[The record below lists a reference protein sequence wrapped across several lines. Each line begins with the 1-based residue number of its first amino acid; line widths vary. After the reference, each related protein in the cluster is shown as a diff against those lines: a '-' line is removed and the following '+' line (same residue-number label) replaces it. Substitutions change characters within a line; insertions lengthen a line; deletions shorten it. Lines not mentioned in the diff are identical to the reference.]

1 MRKLTLLLSVLI
13 FTLVL
18 LCSCRVGD
26 DGHSSSGTQGS
37 TDNGG
42 GSDNPGNNSSGGDT
56 GDDSEGVADNKI
68 YLLADSEVSEDYLNR
83 ISDRIY
89 ELSGIR
95 PTVGEGEGTVIAI
108 GRTSNGISSKA
119 YRRLSRIPDSE
130 LERSH
135 YLIYSDGRAVAI
147 AYEGDR
153 YGTDASLDMACE
165 AFSKVICADD
175 GGLVLRGGVLS
186 SGEVDPIKWQREI
199 DEGERE
205 AAFEALAEAIGG
217 ELGEEIADAIRDYYG
232 MFSVKVVEWIAN
244 LYDPECG
251 GFYYSNSGRDTV
263 GYGADIESTQQAL
276 SFLSSSGALA
286 GIDGSA
292 ANMPRWFTERLG
304 RWVKSLQD
312 SNGYFYHQQW
322 TKEMVDG
329 SLARRGRDL
338 WRAES
343 LLEWCGFAPTYTTPN
358 GMTGDYTLVDG
369 TKVGD
374 VIVVKATGRLGSS
387 SVACASRVIA
397 ASSLNAPSHLRTEAA
412 LLNYLSS
419 LDIRANSYPVGNE
432 LCSQALEIK
441 NLDDRLKASGS
452 SYSPVAIIEEWL
464 RESQN
469 PENGMWY
476 YVDESDP
483 SYSIYDGVNGLL
495 KISAMYND
503 LGMEF
508 NYPLEAVRSAIE
520 GTRTD
525 DEPLHVCYAYNTWF
539 SVLNIFKNMEA
550 HSDNPELAAA
560 EIAAIRAELLES
572 APEAIAHTGRKVAMF
587 MKTDGSFSY
596 YKNYTNHGSQGM
608 PVALPNMNEGDV
620 NATTICA
627 NGTASYMFQALGIE
641 VPHLFGMSEW
651 YRFIGILEELGAVI
665 KDENIYEKD
674 PVTFDEE
681 SVGGESDYVSITSSG
696 KGSFTVERDTRAGHG
711 GNIFRFESVKGGALV
726 LDCVDPLVKSCYSF
740 EGEFCFESGD
750 SGYNCQ
756 IRLGRCY
763 MLGLSLEYGNVRIF
777 DTSSESSPRLET
789 DFGVSVPIGEWFKLR
804 LEYYPDDHDSV
815 RAKIYV
821 DDKLVAVNDNYY
833 NYSGNK
839 ITTGTGTPQSAMSE
853 LTLTA
858 FSTADLTILMDNLA
872 VWKTNVA
879 YEAASDPEN
888 QPLYNVDAPD
898 RKEKVYDLEGLSAS
912 EIYPADFTVSEGA
925 DTVERITES
934 KNSLLRIVGTAGGG
948 SEIGIPLNIR
958 TKTANCDI
966 FEADL
971 CFDSANVGAAVEIG
985 IFERK
990 VGGSSAARVHLL
1002 CTEESG
1008 TKYFAIYSA
1017 PSGKRA
1023 SLIDGARIPIGE
1035 SIGLRLEYYKTEG
1048 SVLVYIDGVLVGST
1062 DGICPTAPTVK
1073 TARLAIKNLGGKGFA
1088 LKLDNIKVERN
1099 LSSYSEAT
1107 APTRDSVI
1115 YGFES
1120 DFGDLV
1126 LQGAYEAVTVKK
1138 DKLLSLTS
1146 GGSALLPLNKRSAA
1160 SSAYLFSADVT
1171 VRAEGGIISLESTDG
1186 EVIASY
1192 ELIKSGKTVGI
1203 HELTE
1208 NRRYEVPIAELEH
1221 GKECRL
1227 SIEYYPSAG
1236 EIHILVDG
1244 ECVAVSSILYS
1255 EDAEALI
1262 PDGVR
1267 IMADSS
1273 GEAIYVDDCCFE
1285 SYVKLCERKELGG
1298 SGDVSDGGYS
1308 FESDSTG
1315 RLPSGVVYVSDVTRP
1330 GITEVRERDG
1340 EYGKVLSYTSP
1351 AGSYDK
1357 IYFGLNS
1364 KEPECAYT
1372 VFETDMLISYA
1383 DGTSNTTVEIFLTD
1397 TPEHHSYLLLLRRQS
1412 GIIQVCD
1419 VSGTSEAAVPG
1430 RVGGDWADT
1439 AAIADRWFRLRIE
1452 YRHGSADTVKILT
1465 YINGALVYESD
1476 RFYGKSTEN
1485 KLAQPTGDADRIRM
1499 SFYSATA
1506 ATVLYDNVTF
1516 MKVKQAGTPERLPDD
1531 PWDIPNCDDDSP
1543 TIGFEDSAPDNLPD
1557 RFTVIL
1563 GSESSSVTVE
1573 EMNRGGESGKV
1584 LGLTT
1589 VKGSADTVR
1598 LGITEESEGYN
1609 VTAFESDVYIR
1620 HNGGSSAYGFE
1631 LYLTDA
1637 SGLHS
1642 YLLLLSISDVIKIS
1656 DNSGNS
1662 ETNVPGRIPGAQIAG
1677 PARDTWF
1684 HIRVEYRHGSADTT
1698 KIITYINGVSV
1709 YESDRFYGKSST
1721 ATDKTPYGN
1730 ITEMRFIPNTGLNAT
1745 VYFDNM
1751 RLAREK
1757 LEISDDTPT
1766 DTPNEEDGSAVL
1778 GFESSTSDNLPSAI
1792 APTLGSVNSS
1802 VSIVETEREGEKTN
1816 ALAFTTLNGSTDR
1829 LTLAVTSD
1837 AEEYTKTVFSADM
1850 MVKHLGG
1857 SSAYGFELYL
1867 TNGLGEHSYLMLQ
1880 RIGDAGY
1887 QIGDI
1892 SANAK
1897 VSGSGGEDIRVVN
1910 QLEALAPNGKWFNL
1924 KIEYYHGD
1932 RGSVRIITYVDGVKV
1947 LESTNFYGSHN
1958 ENAEPAGDITEI
1970 RFIPNTGISAS
1981 VYLDNVSLVRE

>member
-1 MRKLTLLLSVLI
+1 MRRTTLLLTVLI
-13 FTLVL
+13 CTLVL
-18 LCSCRVGD
+18 LCSCKVGN
-26 DGHSSSGTQGS
+26 DGQDTSGAQGS
-37 TDNGG
+37 TDNVG
-42 GSDNPGNNSSGGDT
+42 GSDNSGDG
-56 GDDSEGVADNKI
+56 GSGSANENKI
-68 YLLADSEVSEDYLNR
+68 YILADPEVGEDYLR
-83 ISDRIY
+83 EISDRIY
-89 ELSGIR
+89 GLSGIR

-108 GRTSNGISSKA
+108 GRTSHTVSSKA
-119 YRRLSRIPDSE
+119 YRRLSRIPDSDF
-130 LERSH
+130 ERSH
-135 YLIYSDGRAVAI
+135 YLLYSDGQALAI
-147 AYEGDR
+147 AYEDDR

-165 AFSKVICADD
+165 AFLRVISAD
-175 GGLVLRGGVLS
+175 GNGLVLHGGILS

-199 DEGERE
+199 DEAERE
-205 AAFEALAEAIGG
+205 AAFETLAEEIGG
-217 ELGEEIADAIRDYYG
+217 ELGADIADAIRNYYG

-286 GIDGSA
+286 GIGGSA
-292 ANMPRWFTERLG
+292 ANMPKWFTEKLG

-312 SNGYFYHQQW
+312 ANGYFYHPQW

-358 GMTGDYTLVDG
+358 GVQGDYTLIDG

-387 SVACASRVIA
+387 SIASASRVIA
-397 ASSLNAPSHLRTEAA
+397 AQSLSAPSHLRTEAA
-412 LLNYLSS
+412 LRNYLSS

-441 NLDDRLKASGS
+441 NLDDRLKAEGS
-452 SYSPVAIIEEWL
+452 PYSPIAIIEEWL

-503 LGMEF
+503 LGIKF

-627 NGTASYMFQALGIE
+627 NGTASYMFQALGID

-665 KDENIYEKD
+665 KDENVYEKD
-674 PVTFDEE
+674 PVTFDGE
-681 SVGGESDYVSITSSG
+681 SVGDESDYVSITSSG
-696 KGSFTVERDTRAGHG
+696 KGSFTVERDTREGHS
-711 GNIFRFESVKGGALV
+711 GNILRFESVKGGALV

-750 SGYNCQ
+750 PGYNCQ

-789 DFGVSVPIGEWFKLR
+789 DFGVSIPVGEWFKLR

-815 RAKIYV
+815 RAKIYIN
-821 DDKLVAVNDNYY
+821 DELVAVNDNYY

-839 ITTGTGTPQSAMSE
+839 ITSGTGEPQNAMSE
-853 LTLTA
+853 LTVTA

-879 YEAASDPEN
+879 YEAASDPDN
-888 QPLYNVDAPD
+888 QPLYNIDAPD
-898 RKEKVYDLEGLSAS
+898 RQEKIYDFEGLSAGES
-912 EIYPADFTVSEGA
+912 YPEDFTVTKGA

-934 KNSLLRIVGTAGGG
+934 KNSLIRIVSTAAGG
-948 SEIGIPLNIR
+948 SEIGITLNIR

-971 CFDSANVGAAVEIG
+971 CFEEASVGAALEIG

-990 VGGSSAARVHLL
+990 IGGSSAARVHLF

-1008 TKYFAIYSA
+1008 TKYFEMYSA

-1023 SLIDGARIPIGE
+1023 SPIEGARIPIGE
-1035 SIGLRLEYYKTEG
+1035 STRLRLEYYKSEG
-1048 SVLVYIDGVLVGST
+1048 SVLVYIGGVLVGST

-1073 TARLAIKNLGGKGFA
+1073 TARLAIKNLGGSFT
-1088 LKLDNIKVERN
+1088 LKLDNLKVERN
-1099 LSSYSEAT
+1099 ISSYIEAT
-1107 APTRDSVI
+1107 APTGESKI

-1120 DFGDLV
+1120 GFGDLT
-1126 LQGAYEAVTVKK
+1126 LWGEYEAVAVNKN
-1138 DKLLSLTS
+1138 KLLSLTS
-1146 GGSALLPLNKRSAA
+1146 GGTVLIPLNKRSAA

-1171 VRAEGGIISLESTDG
+1171 VRGEGGIISLESAYG
-1186 EVIASY
+1186 KIIASY

-1203 HELTE
+1203 YELTE
-1208 NRRYEVPIAELEH
+1208 NRRYEAPVAEIEY
-1221 GKECRL
+1221 GKASRL

-1236 EIHILVDG
+1236 EIHILVGG
-1244 ECVAVSSILYS
+1244 ECLAVSSILYS
-1255 EDAEALI
+1255 EEAAALI
-1262 PDGVR
+1262 PGGVKITADG
-1267 IMADSS
+1267 S
-1273 GEAIYVDDCCFE
+1273 GEAIHLDDCYFE
-1285 SYVKLCERKELGG
+1285 SYVKLCEKIELGG

-1330 GITEVRERDG
+1330 SITEVREREG
-1340 EYGKVLSYTSP
+1340 EYGKALSYTSP

-1364 KEPECAYT
+1364 REPESEYT
-1372 VFETDMLISYA
+1372 VFEADMLISYA
-1383 DGTSNTTVEIFLTD
+1383 DGTSNTTVELFLTD

-1419 VSGTSEAAVPG
+1419 VSGTSEATVPG

-1452 YRHGSADTVKILT
+1452 YRHGGADTVKILT

-1485 KLAQPTGDADRIRM
+1485 KLSQPTGDADRMRM

-1506 ATVLYDNVTF
+1506 ATVLYDNVSLK
-1516 MKVKQAGTPERLPDD
+1516 KVKEAGTPERLPDD

-1543 TIGFEDSAPDNLPD
+1543 TIGFEESAPDNLPD

-1573 EMNRGGESGKV
+1573 EINRGGESSKAV
-1584 LGLTT
+1584 VLTT

-1642 YLLLLSISDVIKIS
+1642 YMLLLSISDVIKIS

-1662 ETNVPGRIPGAQIAG
+1662 DSNVAGRIPGAQIAG

-1721 ATDKTPYGN
+1721 VTDKTPYGN
-1730 ITEMRFIPNTGLNAT
+1730 ITEMRFIPNMGLNAT

-1757 LEISDDTPT
+1757 LEISEDTPT
-1766 DTPNEEDGSAVL
+1766 DMPNEEDGSAVL

-1792 APTLGSVNSS
+1792 TPTLGSVNSS

-1829 LTLAVTSD
+1829 LTVSVTSD
-1837 AEEYTKTVFSADM
+1837 GEQYTKTVFSADM

-1857 SSAYGFELYL
+1857 SSAYGIELYL
-1867 TNGLGEHSYLMLQ
+1867 TNGSGEHSYLMLQ

-1910 QLEALAPNGKWFNL
+1910 QLTASAPNGKWFNL
-1924 KIEYYHGD
+1924 SVEYYHGD
-1932 RGSVRIITYVDGVKV
+1932 RGNVRIITYVDGVKV
-1947 LESTNFYGSHN
+1947 LESTNFYGSHD
-1958 ENAEPAGDITEI
+1958 ENAEPTDDITEI
-1970 RFIPNTGISAS
+1970 RLIPNTGLSAS
-1981 VYLDNVSLVRE
+1981 IYLDNVSLVRE

>member
-1 MRKLTLLLSVLI
+1 M
-13 FTLVL
+13 
-18 LCSCRVGD
+18 CSCSVGD
-26 DGHSSSGTQGS
+26 EDSGSADGQGSSGDGS
-37 TDNGG
+37 AGDGSSNGG
-42 GSDNPGNNSSGGDT
+42 ADGDSGD
-56 GDDSEGVADNKI
+56 I
-68 YLLADSEVSEDYLNR
+68 YIIADSEVSADYVNR

-89 ELSGIR
+89 ELVGVR
-95 PTVGEGEGTVIAI
+95 PTVGEGEGTVVAI
-108 GRTSNGISSKA
+108 GRTSHRVSSSA
-119 YRRLSRIPDSE
+119 YRRLSRIPDSD

-135 YLIYSDGRAVAI
+135 YMLYSDGSSVAI

-153 YGTDASLDMACE
+153 YGTDASLEMACE
-165 AFSKVICADD
+165 MFCRVVGADGD
-175 GGLVLRGGVLS
+175 GLVIRGGVIG
-186 SGEVDPIKWQREI
+186 SGEIDPIKWQREI
-199 DEGERE
+199 DDAERE
-205 AAFEALAEAIGG
+205 LAFVALAEKIGG
-217 ELGEEIADAIRDYYG
+217 ELGVKIADAIKDYYG
-232 MFSVKVVEWIAN
+232 MFSVKVIDWIAN

-292 ANMPRWFTERLG
+292 ANMPKWFTDRLG
-304 RWVKSLQD
+304 RWVKSLQAE
-312 SNGYFYHQQW
+312 NGYFYHPQW
-322 TKEMVDG
+322 SKEMVDG

-358 GMTGDYTLVDG
+358 GTRGDYTLVDG

-374 VIVVKATGRLGSS
+374 IVVVKASGRLGSS

-397 ASSLNAPSHLRTEAA
+397 ASSLSAPSHLRTEAA
-412 LLNYLSS
+412 LKSYLSS
-419 LDIRANSYPVGNE
+419 LDIRNNSYPVGNE

-441 NLDDRLKASGS
+441 NLDDRLKAEGS

-464 RESQN
+464 KESQN

-483 SYSIYDGVNGLL
+483 SYTIYDGVNGLL

-503 LGMEF
+503 LGIEF

-539 SVLNIFKNMEA
+539 SVLNIFKNMEE
-550 HSDNPELAAA
+550 HSDNPELASA
-560 EIAAIRAELLES
+560 EIASIRAELLEG

-651 YRFIGILEELGAVI
+651 YRFIGILEELGAII

-674 PVTFDEE
+674 PVTFDDE
-681 SVGGESDYVSITSSG
+681 SVGSESDYVSITSSG
-696 KGSFTVERDTRAGHG
+696 KGSFTVERDTRAGHS

-750 SGYNCQ
+750 PGYNCQ

-789 DFGVSVPIGEWFKLR
+789 DFGVSVPVGEWFKLR

-821 DDKLVAVNDNYY
+821 NEELVAVNDNYY

-839 ITTGTGTPQSAMSE
+839 ITSGTGTPQNAMSE
-853 LTLTA
+853 LTVTA

-879 YEAASDPEN
+879 YEAASDPDN

-898 RKEKVYDLEGLSAS
+898 RKEKLYDLEGLSS
-912 EIYPADFTVSEGA
+912 GEKYPEDFTVTEGA
-925 DTVERITES
+925 DTVERIVES
-934 KNSLLRIVGTAGGG
+934 KNNLLRIAGNSSAGA
-948 SEIGIPLNIR
+948 EIDIPLNIR

-971 CFDSANVGAAVEIG
+971 SFDSASVGATLELG
-985 IFERK
+985 LFERK

-1008 TKYFAIYSA
+1008 TKYFAMYSA

-1035 SIGLRLEYYKTEG
+1035 STRLRLEYYKSEG
-1048 SVLVYIDGVLVGST
+1048 ELLVYLDGALVGST
-1062 DGICPTAPTVK
+1062 DEVCPTASTVK
-1073 TARLAIKNLGGKGFA
+1073 TARLVIKNLGGGSFT
-1088 LKLDNIKVERN
+1088 LKLDNLKVERN
-1099 LSSYSEAT
+1099 ISSYSEAT
-1107 APTRDSVI
+1107 APTKDSVI

-1120 DFGDLV
+1120 GLYDLT
-1126 LQGAYEAVTVKK
+1126 LDGTYETVAVKK
-1138 DKLLSLTS
+1138 DKLLSLS
-1146 GGSALLPLNKRSAA
+1146 EGGSVLVPLNKRSAA
-1160 SSAYLFSADVT
+1160 CSMYLFGADIT
-1171 VRAEGGIISLESTDG
+1171 VKGEGGIISLEDVDG
-1186 EVIASY
+1186 KIIVSY
-1192 ELIKSGKTVGI
+1192 ALKKNGKAVGLY
-1203 HELTE
+1203 ELTE
-1208 NRRYEVPIAELEH
+1208 NISYEAPLAELTH
-1221 GKECRL
+1221 GKEVRVA
-1227 SIEYYPSAG
+1227 IEYYPSAG
-1236 EIHILVDG
+1236 EIHILIDG
-1244 ECVAVSSILYS
+1244 KCVAVSSILYS
-1255 EDAEALI
+1255 ADAADLIPATVRVCSSALGEAL
-1262 PDGVR
+1262 
-1267 IMADSS
+1267 
-1273 GEAIYVDDCCFE
+1273 YLDDCYFE
-1285 SYVKLCERKELGG
+1285 SYVKLCEKI
-1298 SGDVSDGGYS
+1298 DFNDGGELSNDGYG

-1330 GITEVRERDG
+1330 SVTEKRERDG
-1340 EYGKVLSYTSP
+1340 DYGKVLSYSSP

-1364 KEPECAYT
+1364 RESGYAYT
-1372 VFETDMLISYA
+1372 VFESDMLISYA
-1383 DGTSNTTVEIFLTD
+1383 DGTANTTVEIFLTD

-1412 GIIQVCD
+1412 GKIQVCD
-1419 VSGTSEAAVPG
+1419 VSGTSDAVVPG

-1465 YINGALVYESD
+1465 YINGSLVYESD

-1485 KLAQPTGDADRIRM
+1485 KLAQPTGDADRVRM

-1506 ATVLYDNVTF
+1506 ATVLYDNVILK
-1516 MKVKQAGTPERLPDD
+1516 KVAVGDTPERLPDD

-1543 TIGFEDSAPDNLPD
+1543 TISFEESAPDNLPD
-1557 RFTVIL
+1557 RLTVTL
-1563 GSESSSVTVE
+1563 GSQSSSVTVE
-1573 EMNRGGESGKV
+1573 EMNRGTESSKV

-1598 LGITEESEGYN
+1598 LGITEECEGYN
-1609 VTAFESDVYIR
+1609 VTAFEGDVYIR

-1631 LYLTDA
+1631 LYLTDS

-1662 ETNVPGRIPGAQIAG
+1662 DSNVPGRIPGTQIAG

-1698 KIITYINGVSV
+1698 KIITYINGVPV
-1709 YESDRFYGKSST
+1709 YESDRFYGKSSVV
-1721 ATDKTPYGN
+1721 TDKTPYGN

-1757 LEISDDTPT
+1757 IEVSEDTPI

-1778 GFESSTSDNLPSAI
+1778 GFESSSSDNLPSALT
-1792 APTLGSVNSS
+1792 PTLGSVNSS

-1829 LTLAVTSD
+1829 LTLTVTAD

-1857 SSAYGFELYL
+1857 SSAYGFELYF
-1867 TNGLGEHSYLMLQ
+1867 TNSSGEHSYLMLQ

-1892 SANAK
+1892 SANSK

-1910 QLEALAPNGKWFNL
+1910 QLQSLAPNGKWFNL
-1924 KIEYYHGD
+1924 RVEYYHGN
-1932 RGSVRIITYVDGVKV
+1932 RGSVRIVTSVDGVKV
-1947 LESTNFYGSHN
+1947 LESTNFYGSHA
-1958 ENAEPAGDITEI
+1958 EGAEPIDDITEI
-1970 RFIPNTGISAS
+1970 RFIPNTGISAT
-1981 VYLDNVSLVRE
+1981 VYFDNISLIRE